1 MLKSRTHTFYLK
13 NLEKNNILKKL
24 YKNPNEENIQ
34 KFEQWKLNDKIYK
47 DNYPTNVRIVFD

>member
-13 NLEKNNILKKL
+13 NLEKDNLLKKL
-24 YKNPNEENIQ
+24 YKNPSEKNIQ